1 MTMARMSSV
10 VTPGRLRA
18 ADAEQAK
25 DIESMTTKKNWNAK
39 DEVTYLAG
47 IQKYWIGYL
56 LRLFGKALLIVVV
69 GLCTAASIAVWF
81 PWILSRF
88 R

>member
-1 MTMARMSSV
+1 MTA
-10 VTPGRLRA
+10 
-18 ADAEQAK
+18 
-25 DIESMTTKKNWNAK
+25 KKNWSAR

-56 LRLFGKALLIVVV
+56 LSLFGKTILFLGGAV
-69 GLCTAASIAVWF
+69 CAAASVAIWL

-88 R
+88 GA